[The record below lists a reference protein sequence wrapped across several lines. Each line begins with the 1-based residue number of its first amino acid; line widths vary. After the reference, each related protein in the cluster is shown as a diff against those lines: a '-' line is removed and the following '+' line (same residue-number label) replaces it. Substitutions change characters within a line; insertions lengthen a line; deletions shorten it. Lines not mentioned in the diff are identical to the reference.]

1 MISLFLLRIWFLEGK
16 DDAGVDAGAAT
27 PGAAPAAATVEITS
41 HFGRFWSRGSIYNLG
56 NDREFLLHS
65 GRRPCENKDDAADTG
80 TPHPLSIAGPYGDS
94 VPIPGVR
101 T

>member
-41 HFGRFWSRGSIYNLG
+41 HFGRFWSRGSI
-56 NDREFLLHS
+56 
-65 GRRPCENKDDAADTG
+65 
-80 TPHPLSIAGPYGDS
+80 
-94 VPIPGVR
+94 
-101 T
+101 